1 MSHTAS
7 TDVIPADSPAE
18 SKTSQS
24 ASEPFC
30 QGLSTRSVHAGR
42 LANPYHSIAEPLV
55 QAATYTFENTQDLRS
70 FMEYRL
76 WGPVEGRIDYGRYGN
91 PTIRAV
97 ESRLATLENAG
108 DAVLFASGMAAITT
122 ALLTLLSSGDHV
134 VMTADCYRRTRLFCQ
149 TYLKRLGI
157 SCSSVAMGD
166 YQALE
171 SAVRPETRL
180 FVSESPTN
188 PYLRV
193 LDLERFAEIARRHGV
208 KSMVDST
215 FATPLNVR
223 PLEWGVDLVVHSA
236 TKYLGGHNDL
246 LAGVLAGS
254 SDLIAQLRQ
263 ALGTLGA
270 VTDPHNA
277 FLLDRGLKTLGIRLE
292 RQNLNGLAI
301 SQFLE
306 ANPAIEKVWYP
317 GLPSH
322 PDHHIAVSQMLGFGG
337 VISFTVRGDME
348 TTSRFIDALQI
359 PKIATS
365 LGGTESLIS
374 QPAIMSYFDMEPEE
388 RQNLGILDN
397 LVRLAVGIEDT
408 SDLIADLEQALQ
420 LI

>member
-1 MSHTAS
+1 MAHTIS
-7 TDVIPADSPAE
+7 TNVIPAASPAE
-18 SKTSQS
+18 SKASQS
-24 ASEPFC
+24 SSGPYC
-30 QGLSTRSVHAGR
+30 QGPSTRSVHGGR

-55 QAATYTFENTQDLRS
+55 QAATYTFESTQDLRS

-91 PTIRAV
+91 PSVRAV
-97 ESRLATLENAG
+97 ELRLAALEGAD
-108 DAVLFASGMAAITT
+108 DAVLFATGMAAITT
-122 ALLTLLSSGDHV
+122 TLLTLLSSGDHV

-157 SCSSVAMGD
+157 ACSTVAMGD

-180 FVSESPTN
+180 LVSESPTN
-188 PYLRV
+188 PYLRI
-193 LDLERFAEIARRHGV
+193 LDLERFAGIARRNGV
-208 KSMVDST
+208 KSIVDST
-215 FATPLNVR
+215 FATPLNIR

-236 TKYLGGHNDL
+236 TKYLAGHNDL

-254 SDLIAQLRQ
+254 SDMIAPLRE
-263 ALGTLGA
+263 ALGTFGA
-270 VTDPHNA
+270 VADPHNA

-292 RQNLNGLAI
+292 RQNQSGLAI

-306 ANPAIEKVWYP
+306 AHSAVDKVWYP

-322 PDHHIAVSQMLGFGG
+322 PDHQVAVSQMRGFGG

-359 PKIATS
+359 SKIATS
-365 LGGTESLIS
+365 LGGTESLVS

-388 RQNLGILDN
+388 RRGLGILDN

-408 SDLIADLEQALQ
+408 GDLIADLEQALQ
-420 LI
+420 TV

>member
-1 MSHTAS
+1 MSHTTA
-7 TDVIPADSPAE
+7 TQLVPADSPAE

-24 ASEPFC
+24 SLGPFC
-30 QGLSTRSVHAGR
+30 QGPSTQSVHAGR
-42 LANPYHSIAEPLV
+42 PANPYHAISEPLV
-55 QAATYTFENTQDLRS
+55 QAATYTFENTEDLRS

-76 WGPVEGRIDYGRYGN
+76 WGPVEGRNDYGRYGN
-91 PTIRAV
+91 PSIRAV
-97 ESRLATLENAG
+97 ESRLAALEGAE

-149 TYLKRLGI
+149 SYLKRLGI
-157 SCSSVAMGD
+157 SCSTVAMGD

-171 SAVRPETRL
+171 SAIRPETRL

-193 LDLERFAEIARRHGV
+193 LDLERFAEIARRYGV
-208 KSMVDST
+208 KSIVDST

-236 TKYLGGHNDL
+236 TKYLAGHNDL
-246 LAGVLAGS
+246 MAGILAGS
-254 SDLIAQLRQ
+254 SELIAQLRL

-292 RQNLNGLAI
+292 RQNVSGQAI

-322 PDHHIAVSQMLGFGG
+322 PDHQVAVSQMRGFGG
-337 VISFTVRGDME
+337 VISFTVRGDLE
-348 TTSRFIDALQI
+348 STSRFIDALQI

-388 RQNLGILDN
+388 RQSLGILDN

-408 SDLIADLEQALQ
+408 GDLIADLEQALKT
-420 LI
+420 I